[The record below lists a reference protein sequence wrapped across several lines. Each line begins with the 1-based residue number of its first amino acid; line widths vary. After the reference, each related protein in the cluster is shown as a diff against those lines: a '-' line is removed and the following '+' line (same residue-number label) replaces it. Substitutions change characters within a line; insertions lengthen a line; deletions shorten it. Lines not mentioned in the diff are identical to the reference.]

1 MLKKVNGVS
10 SRGSANR
17 EHIVG
22 DVMNETC
29 MLIPLS
35 CLHIPKAHSPS
46 SVETPPTVSAI
57 PLLPSPFFSFLII
70 LLRVILHREL
80 SKYCSAHLLMYYK
93 LVENRDCVLCLLPTV
108 GSQEE
113 ENRSSAGQDWNI
125 ETPSDGPQNR
135 FDCLKFNGKPSISW

>member
-35 CLHIPKAHSPS
+35 CLRIPKAHSPS

-57 PLLPSPFFSFLII
+57 PLLPSPFFFPNHPTESHSSQRTLKIP
-70 LLRVILHREL
+70 L
-80 SKYCSAHLLMYYK
+80 CSSP
-93 LVENRDCVLCLLPTV
+93 DVL
-108 GSQEE
+108 
-113 ENRSSAGQDWNI
+113 
-125 ETPSDGPQNR
+125 
-135 FDCLKFNGKPSISW
+135 

>member
-22 DVMNETC
+22 DVVNEIC
-29 MLIPLS
+29 VLIPLS

-46 SVETPPTVSAI
+46 SATCQCYSLA
-57 PLLPSPFFSFLII
+57 PLTFFFSFLII

-80 SKYCSAHLLMYYK
+80 SKYHSAHLLMNCK

-113 ENRSSAGQDWNI
+113 ENR
-125 ETPSDGPQNR
+125 
-135 FDCLKFNGKPSISW
+135 